1 MSKEAAAEASS
12 EQAAPARADD
22 GAPAGA
28 EGASRK
34 ARRPDRWFGIKD
46 IFTTINAMGGVVAIC
61 LCIEGEPFW
70 AGVSMLLGYLFGDT
84 LDGWVARKLGTSNQ
98 FGAEYDTIADHL
110 AHCIAPGAI
119 VYTVYRGVD
128 LGLPPLAQQLLAI
141 FLGGSIMVTASIRHA
156 RNIVRPIEIKGIWA
170 GLPRT
175 VLGFLGVAYVNAELA
190 PHILG
195 GYWFGVAMIPASCV
209 AALTYFPFPSHR
221 MSRTHHSW
229 VRFFI
234 LAAFLTTIVLG
245 VLYPRFV
252 FDILWFWMAGYSI
265 GSWASMTSEEREVY
279 FAEVRRKLA
288 EPTA

>member
-1 MSKEAAAEASS
+1 MNNEAAAESS
-12 EQAAPARADD
+12 PQSPGTAAPA
-22 GAPAGA
+22 P
-28 EGASRK
+28 

-128 LGLPPLAQQLLAI
+128 LGLPPLAQQILAI
-141 FLGGSIMVTASIRHA
+141 CLGGSIMVTASIRHA

-175 VLGFLGVAYVNAELA
+175 VLGFLGVAYVNAKLA
-190 PHILG
+190 PHFIG
-195 GYWFGVAMIPASCV
+195 GYWFGVVLIPLSCAV
-209 AALTYFPFPSHR
+209 ALTYLPFPSHR
-221 MSRTHHSW
+221 MGRIHHGY

-234 LAAFLTTIVLG
+234 LAAFATTIVIG
-245 VLYPRFV
+245 FLYPSFV
-252 FDILWFWMAGYSI
+252 FDILLFWMAGYSL
-265 GSWASMTSEEREVY
+265 GSWMSMTSSERGKY
-279 FAEVRRKLA
+279 FEEVRRKLA
-288 EPTA
+288 EPTL

>member
-1 MSKEAAAEASS
+1 MSKEAAAEAS
-12 EQAAPARADD
+12 PAKASP
-22 GAPAGA
+22 GAPVDAG
-28 EGASRK
+28 GAAGK

-61 LCIEGEPFW
+61 LCIEGQPFW
-70 AGVSMLLGYLFGDT
+70 AGVAMLLGYLFGDT
-84 LDGWVARKLGTSNQ
+84 LDGWVARRLGTSNQ

-128 LGLPPLAQQLLAI
+128 LGLPPLAQQILAI

-156 RNIVRPIEIKGIWA
+156 RNIVRPIEIKGVWA

-190 PHILG
+190 PHIIG
-195 GYWFGVAMIPASCV
+195 GWWFGVVVIPLSCV
-209 AALTYFPFPSHR
+209 IALTYLPFPSHR
-221 MSRTHHSW
+221 MGRIHHGY

-234 LAAFLTTIVLG
+234 LAAFATTIVIG
-245 VLYPRFV
+245 VMYPRFV
-252 FDILWFWMAGYSI
+252 FDILWFWMMGYSL
-265 GSWASMTSEEREVY
+265 GAWMSMTAEERGKY

>member
-1 MSKEAAAEASS
+1 MTNEAAADASPGSPQTPATEAVP
-12 EQAAPARADD
+12 AADRAGARPAR
-22 GAPAGA
+22 
-28 EGASRK
+28 
-34 ARRPDRWFGIKD
+34 RRPDRWFGIKD

-61 LCIEGEPFW
+61 LCVEGKPFW

-110 AHCIAPGAI
+110 SHCIAPGAI

-128 LGLPPLAQQLLAI
+128 LGLPPWATQVLAI
-141 FLGGSIMVTASIRHA
+141 LLGGSIMVTASIRHA

-175 VLGFLGVAYVNAELA
+175 VLGFLGVAYVNAKLA
-190 PHILG
+190 PHFFG
-195 GYWFGVAMIPASCV
+195 GYWFGVVLIPLSCV
-209 AALTYFPFPSHR
+209 VALTYLPFPSHR
-221 MSRTHHSW
+221 MSRIHHGY

-234 LAAFLTTIVLG
+234 LAAFLTTIG
-245 VLYPRFV
+245 IGIAYPGFV
-252 FDILWFWMAGYSI
+252 FDILLFWMMGYSL
-265 GSWASMTSEEREVY
+265 GSWMSMTPAERETY

-288 EPTA
+288 EPTL

>member
-1 MSKEAAAEASS
+1 MSKEASADAPSDSSADASADASPAEKKV
-12 EQAAPARADD
+12 
-22 GAPAGA
+22 G
-28 EGASRK
+28 
-34 ARRPDRWFGIKD
+34 RPGSWFGIKD
-46 IFTTINAMGGVVAIC
+46 IFTTINAMGGVVAIA
-61 LCIEGEPFW
+61 LCIEHEPFW

-119 VYTVYRGVD
+119 VYTVYRSVD

-156 RNIVRPIEIKGIWA
+156 RNIVRPIEVKGIWA

-190 PHILG
+190 PHTLG
-195 GYWFGVAMIPASCV
+195 GYWFGVVLIPASCV
-209 AALTYFPFPSHR
+209 AALTYLPFPSHR
-221 MSRTHHSW
+221 MNRVHHTW

-252 FDILWFWMAGYSI
+252 FDILWIWMMGYSI
-265 GSWASMTSEEREVY
+265 GSWASMTGEERKAY

>member
-1 MSKEAAAEASS
+1 MTKEVAAEASPETETS
-12 EQAAPARADD
+12 SAAAAPSTSN
-22 GAPAGA
+22 
-28 EGASRK
+28 ASV
-34 ARRPDRWFGIKD
+34 RRPDRWFGIKD

-61 LCIEGEPFW
+61 LCIEGLPFW
-70 AGVSMLLGYLFGDT
+70 AGVSMLLGYLLGDT

-119 VYTVYRGVD
+119 VYTVYRSVD

-141 FLGGSIMVTASIRHA
+141 CLGGSIMVTASIRHA

-175 VLGFLGVAYVNAELA
+175 VLGFLGVAYVNANLA
-190 PHILG
+190 PHFPG
-195 GYWFGVAMIPASCV
+195 GYWFGVALIPLSCA
-209 AALTYFPFPSHR
+209 AALTYLPFPSHR
-221 MSRTHHSW
+221 MNRIHHGW

-234 LAAFLTTIVLG
+234 LAAFLTTIG
-245 VLYPRFV
+245 FGIAYPSFV
-252 FDILWFWMAGYSI
+252 FDILLFWMLGYSLA
-265 GSWASMTSEEREVY
+265 SWISMTRAERATY